1 MVIASRIFKMKKV
14 FSICEDC
21 RSKGIEEFDLLVTN
35 DTHET
40 CHACNSYVEV
50 FGEPTHLHLQ
60 DVEVEVVHK
69 GFAGIL
75 HFWSVRDVVYPE
87 TIYTPEQELEIN
99 RQESGGTSFVR
110 RLLNR

>member
-1 MVIASRIFKMKKV
+1 MKKV

-21 RSKGIEEFDLLVTN
+21 RSEGIKEFDLLVTN

-40 CHACNSYVEV
+40 CHACNR
-50 FGEPTHLHLQ
+50 
-60 DVEVEVVHK
+60 DVEVSNVPPHENIEIEVVHK

-75 HFWSVRDVVYPE
+75 HFWSVRSEIYPE
-87 TIYTPEQELEIN
+87 TILTPEQAREIN
-99 RQESGGTSFVR
+99 RQEASGTSFVR

>member
-1 MVIASRIFKMKKV
+1 MNAPDMTMKKV

-21 RSKGIEEFDLLVTN
+21 RSEGIKEFDLLVTN

-40 CHACNSYVEV
+40 CHACNR
-50 FGEPTHLHLQ
+50 
-60 DVEVEVVHK
+60 DVEVSNVPPREDVEIEVVHK

-75 HFWSVRDVVYPE
+75 HFWSVRSEVSLE
-87 TIYTPEQELEIN
+87 TIYTPEQAREIN
-99 RQESGGTSFVR
+99 RQEAGGSSFIR